1 MKYHDDADVR
11 RGDGRV
17 ARAHRD
23 PVRVGRATRTVD
35 LWTGCYTPRELR
47 LLLGAHGF
55 VVDSIASVEPGAY
68 GADAPTVES
77 PEFLVLATRRDIAGR
92 A

>member
-1 MKYHDDADVR
+1 MKYHEAAEFDADTGVSHEITEIR
-11 RGDGRV
+11 SEVGE
-17 ARAHRD
+17 ARSAE
-23 PVRVGRATRTVD
+23 

-55 VVDSIASVEPGAY
+55 VVESIASVEPGAY
-68 GADAPTVES
+68 GADPPTTES
-77 PEFLVLATRRDIAGR
+77 PEFLVIAHR